1 MTVAGLLPVNMEEN
15 AQMAQ
20 RNIHAL
26 AENITLEQTAIMASI
41 SNIYIYIHCIS
52 LYLFTIHAKLAWV
65 TSILNTAHYKA

>member
-20 RNIHAL
+20 TNIHAL

-41 SNIYIYIHCIS
+41 SNIYIHCIS